1 MPEHPEEHIGD
12 RVRTVRKRRGL
23 TQRELSRASG
33 VSISLISKLEQG
45 QLDHCRAETA
55 HQLAR
60 ALRVPT
66 TRLLSGDR
74 PAPDKETADR
84 WAAVRSALD
93 APPDDL
99 AEEPTAAGVAAALE
113 AAEEPFGTVRLAE
126 LAVLLPPL
134 LRDAD
139 ALNGT
144 DRETRLVKV
153 RALQL
158 AGWLL
163 TQTHQYT
170 AASDALDRALDAA
183 ADRLDATA
191 TVNTRCWLLLRQG
204 VFEESRELAVR
215 WADDIEPRW
224 SRATPAE
231 LSAWGWMLIRV
242 SGAAVRD
249 NRPGEAAHALR
260 LARSA
265 AVAIG
270 REDVAGADRLRT
282 FGPATVTQHMVE
294 HATVTRRPDS
304 VLALAEG
311 MPVVKLTASNQGRHH
326 LNVADAHA
334 RLKQHGKAVKIL
346 HDLSQKRPEWL
357 AQQRYAR
364 DIMGRVVGRRRS
376 LTPEMQEVAEAV
388 RLPL

>member
-1 MPEHPEEHIGD
+1 MPDHPEEHIGD
-12 RVRTVRKRRGL
+12 RLKTVRKRRGL
-23 TQRELSRASG
+23 SQRELSRASG
-33 VSISLISKLEQG
+33 VSLSLISKLEQG
-45 QLDHCRAETA
+45 QVTGTRAETA
-55 HQLAR
+55 HLLAR

-66 TRLLSGDR
+66 TRLLSGD
-74 PAPDKETADR
+74 APTPDEETTDR
-84 WAAVRSALD
+84 WAAVRSALN

-99 AEEPTAAGVAAALE
+99 AEEPTTAGVAAALR
-113 AAEEPFGTVRLAE
+113 ATEEPFGTVRLAD
-126 LAVLLPPL
+126 LAALLPPL

-139 ALNGT
+139 ALDGT
-144 DRETRLVKV
+144 DRQTRAVKV

-163 TQTHQYT
+163 TQTHQYA
-170 AASDALDRALDAA
+170 AASDALDRALDTAT
-183 ADRLDATA
+183 DRLDATA

-204 VFEESRELAVR
+204 GFDESRELATR

-231 LSAWGWMLIRV
+231 LSAWGWMLLRV

-249 NRPGEAAHALR
+249 NRPGEAAYALR
-260 LARSA
+260 MARSA

-270 REDVAGADRLRT
+270 REDVAGVDKLRT

-294 HATVTRRPDS
+294 HATVTRRPDK

-311 MPVVKLTASNQGRHH
+311 LPVASLTASNQGRHR

-334 RLKQHGKAVKIL
+334 RLREHGKAMSIMR
-346 HDLSQKRPEWL
+346 DLSKTRPEWL
-357 AQQRYAR
+357 AHQRYAR
-364 DIMGRVVGRRRS
+364 DIVGRVVGRRRS
-376 LTPEMQEVAEAV
+376 LTREMREVADAV